1 MDDIGKVTEYP
12 VEISNGEALFRTEH
26 FSIYTLAEF
35 TEKESTEEGLTKE
48 EQINNQVNNPKTG
61 DNIVT
66 YIVIGVVAYF
76 STSNREISKRQQVLA
91 QQETCKANFTKMFTT
106 IIT

>member
-12 VEISNGEALFRTEH
+12 VEISNNEAIFKTNH

-66 YIVIGVVAYF
+66 YIVIGVVAILGMIVCAVMYLKKKKD
-76 STSNREISKRQQVLA
+76 NK
-91 QQETCKANFTKMFTT
+91 
-106 IIT
+106 